1 MTCGIY
7 KITELET
14 GRCYIG
20 QSKNVEK
27 RWKRH
32 HKRFPTSDFSYEIVI
47 KCIDETEILD
57 FWERFCIADFKAKI
71 LGFNLTKG
79 GNGAW
84 GSKNPEETSRKLSEA
99 FKGRKRGP
107 QSPEHLAKLIASRKG
122 RKGPNLG
129 KKFSDETRAKMS
141 ESHLRRKK

>member
-7 KITELET
+7 KITENET

-27 RWKRH
+27 RWKKH

-47 KCIDETEILD
+47 RCIDEPEILD
-57 FWERFCIADFKAKI
+57 YWERFCIADFKGKM
-71 LGFNLTKG
+71 LGFNRTKG

-84 GSKNPEETSRKLSEA
+84 GWKNPEETRRKLIESHKGQIPWI
-99 FKGRKRGP
+99 KGRT
-107 QSPEHLAKLIASRKG
+107 QSEESKAKISKNNKG
-122 RKGPNLG
+122 K
-129 KKFSDETRAKMS
+129 TRSEEAKANYR
-141 ESHLRRKK
+141 EAWKRRKEK